1 MPVLSEVLFSPKVIS
16 FCTLLGA
23 IGVNILGETT
33 MKHGMNQVGELHLN
47 VDGLFKAFTNP
58 FVIAGLAIMFAAAVL
73 WLRVISREPLSWAY
87 PMLALGYIPLLI
99 SSHQVLG
106 ETVSPARWAGVI
118 VIILGVTIVART

>member
-47 VDGLFKAFTNP
+47 IDGLFKAFTNP
-58 FVIAGLAIMFAAAVL
+58 FVIGGLAIMFAAAVL

-87 PMLALGYIPLLI
+87 PMLALGYIPLLL
-99 SSHQVLG
+99 SSHQILG

-118 VIILGVTIVART
+118 VIILGVTIVARS

>member
-1 MPVLSEVLFSPKVIS
+1 MPVLTEALFSPKVIS
-16 FCTLLGA
+16 FLTLLGA

-47 VDGLFKAFTNP
+47 IDGLFKAFTNP
-58 FVIAGLAIMFAAAVL
+58 FVIGGLAIMFAAAVL

-87 PMLALGYIPLLI
+87 PMLALGYIPLLL
-99 SSHQVLG
+99 SSHQILG

-118 VIILGVTIVART
+118 VIILGVTIVARS

>member
-1 MPVLSEVLFSPKVIS
+1 MPGLTEILASYKVVS
-16 FCTLLGA
+16 FLTLLGA

-47 VDGLFKAFTNP
+47 LEGLFKAFTNP
-58 FVIAGLAIMFAAAVL
+58 FVIGGLAIMFAAAIL

-87 PMLALGYIPLLI
+87 PMLALGYIPLLLT
-99 SSHQVLG
+99 SHQVLG

-118 VIILGVTIVART
+118 VVILGVTIVART